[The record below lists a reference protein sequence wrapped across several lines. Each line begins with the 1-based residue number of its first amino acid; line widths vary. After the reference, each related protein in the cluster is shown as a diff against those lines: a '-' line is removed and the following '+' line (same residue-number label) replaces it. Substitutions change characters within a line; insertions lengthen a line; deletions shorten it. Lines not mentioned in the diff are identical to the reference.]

1 MTSLHREPEPPSGG
15 HHDDVVSFILDLGR
29 ALQQYG
35 TPAHQVEATLSALCT
50 KVGRRGEFFST
61 PTSLMAMIERLP
73 GAESVAHLVR
83 IDVGAVQLD
92 KLSLV
97 DEIAER
103 VVSGTLT
110 LADAGRQIR
119 EVDRAPSPYGALLR
133 WPAYGMASAAVTL
146 SFGGGW
152 LEMAAG
158 GAIGVLV
165 GIVSSL
171 LVPRVRHVFEFIA
184 SFVAS
189 AAAIGAAH
197 WVGAKPAIT
206 TLAGLITLVPGF
218 SLTIGVSEL
227 ARRELVSGTAR
238 LMWALTVLLEMG
250 IGSILARELLPPPP
264 VVAVAYGVPG
274 WVTELALIG
283 PLFAFVI
290 LFQVPRNAI
299 AVVAIVCVLGFY
311 GARLGARLTNP
322 MIGPWLGAFCIGV
335 ACNLYSRAF
344 NRPATI
350 PLVPAVVLLVPGAI
364 SLSGLTAIM
373 DAQMDIG
380 MQNLFGGFVV
390 AASIVVGLLISNVI
404 APARRIL

>member
-1 MTSLHREPEPPSGG
+1 MAGPHREPESPRGPP
-15 HHDDVVSFILDLGR
+15 HDDAVSFILDLGR

-35 TPAHQVEATLSALCT
+35 TPAHQVEATLTALCK
-50 KVGRRGEFFST
+50 KVGRHGEFFST
-61 PTSLMAMIERLP
+61 PTSLMAMIERQP
-73 GAESVAHLVR
+73 GAESIAHLVR
-83 IDVGAVQLD
+83 VDVGAVQLD

-110 LADAGRQIR
+110 LADAGRQIK
-119 EVDRAPSPYGALLR
+119 EVDAAPSPYGALLR
-133 WPAYGMASAAVTL
+133 LPAYGLASAAVAL

-158 GAIGVLV
+158 GAVGVLV

-171 LVPRVRHVFEFIA
+171 LGRHVRHVFEFFA

-189 AAAIGAAH
+189 AAAIAAAH

-250 IGSILARELLPPPP
+250 IGAMLARQLLPASP
-264 VVAVAYGVPG
+264 VLSVHEGVPS
-274 WVTELALIG
+274 WVSELALIG
-283 PLFAFVI
+283 PVFAFVV

-299 AVVAIVCVLGFY
+299 ATVAVVCAVGFY
-311 GARLGARLTNP
+311 GARLGAKLTNP
-322 MIGPWLGAFCIGV
+322 MIGPWLGAFCIGI
-335 ACNLYSRAF
+335 ACSFYARAF

-350 PLVPAVVLLVPGAI
+350 PLVPAVVLLVPGAT
-364 SLSGLTAIM
+364 SLNGLTAIM

-380 MQNLFGGFVV
+380 IQNVAGGFVI
-390 AASIVVGLLISNVI
+390 AASIVVGLLTSNVI
-404 APARRIL
+404 APPRRIL